1 MVCVCSF
8 VNILNIGG
16 ISKTAGDIDSIAMEH
31 LQEMAY
37 GELMTTR
44 DPLRAG
50 GVVRAWQRLLSDCLS
65 SYHS

>member
-50 GVVRAWQRLLSDCLS
+50 GVVRA
-65 SYHS
+65 